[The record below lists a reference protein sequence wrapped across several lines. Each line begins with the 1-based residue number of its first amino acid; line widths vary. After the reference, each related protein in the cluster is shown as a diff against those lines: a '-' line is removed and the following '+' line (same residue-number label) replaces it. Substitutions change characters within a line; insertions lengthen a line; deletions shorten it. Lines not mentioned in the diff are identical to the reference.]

1 MSEITLKSIFS
12 KGWFESIHDGKTHI
26 ISIIVHFL
34 IAFIVLVIIVS
45 VSTLLS
51 NTRVTP
57 SPPTG
62 YGSIDYEANQG
73 TRKEFNTMITSASNP
88 APLNPAP
95 TTYPDST
102 PMSLF
107 QVATAN
113 FGGIFTEPNN
123 SLNPWLGSVNT
134 AAVTLQ
140 VQAGARAVIFDVWPD
155 PSNPGSPIVASM
167 MDVQQ
172 WYYQRQWA
180 SPGNMNKGV
189 GRYSNWN
196 LLTRNTAPLSDILTA
211 ATNAA
216 FNGPASQQNSD
227 PFFII
232 LNLHGAM
239 TAAYLNLIGTSITSA
254 VGGHAM
260 GSEWTLSANNNSL
273 FQTAPVSNFSTG
285 GGRAFVIAIPDIQ
298 TDGYYSLPGVDTLQG
313 FLNAVLPS
321 STATNFN
328 LYASFINAVNLI
340 PSATSQLLYTPDAL
354 STVKTVVQPSST
366 GTPVAIIQPSIGA
379 QVTDNDPLFG
389 ISSTSYTECMNSKA
403 QFVGINLFTSN
414 ATDSAM
420 GTYLDT
426 TNGFGTYSFKYIGPK

>member
-1 MSEITLKSIFS
+1 MSEITLQSIWA
-12 KGWFESIHDGKTHI
+12 KGWFESIHDGTIHI
-26 ISIIVHFL
+26 VPIIVHFL

-45 VSTLLS
+45 VSTLLN

-73 TRKEFNTMITSASNP
+73 TRKGFNTMITSTSNP
-88 APLNPAP
+88 DPINSAA

-113 FGGIFTEPNN
+113 FGGIFTEPSN

-134 AAVTLQ
+134 EAVTLQ

-155 PSNPGSPIVASM
+155 PSNPGSPVVASM

-196 LLTRNTAPLSDILTA
+196 LLTRNTGPLSDILTA

-216 FNGPASQQNSD
+216 FNGPASQQNGD

-239 TAAYLNLIGTSITSA
+239 TAAYLNLVGTAITSA

-260 GSEWTLSANNNSL
+260 GSEWTLGSANNTNIA
-273 FQTAPVSNFSTG
+273 TATVSQFT
-285 GGRAFVIAIPDIQ
+285 GRAFVIAIPDIQ
-298 TDGYYSLPGVDTLQG
+298 TGGYYSLPGVDTLQG
-313 FLNAVLPS
+313 FLNAVLPP

-354 STVKTVVQPSST
+354 STVKTVVEPTSAGASI
-366 GTPVAIIQPSIGA
+366 AIVQPSIGA
-379 QVTDNDPLFG
+379 QVTDNDPLFAL
-389 ISSTSYTECMNSKA
+389 SSTSYTECLNSKA

-414 ATDSAM
+414 LNDSGM
-420 GTYLDT
+420 TTYLDT
-426 TNGFGTYSFKYIGPK
+426 TNGFGTYSFKYIGPKS